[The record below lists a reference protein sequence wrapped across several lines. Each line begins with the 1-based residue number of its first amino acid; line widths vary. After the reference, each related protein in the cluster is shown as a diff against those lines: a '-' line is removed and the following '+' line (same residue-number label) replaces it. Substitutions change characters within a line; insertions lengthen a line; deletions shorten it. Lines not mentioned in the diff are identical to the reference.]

1 MLQID
6 VSAVAPAGG
15 KFVAVEVHLPAG
27 GVPSAPLLWWCQ
39 PGGGMSRKY
48 WDLDV
53 PADLGNYSMAAHLA
67 AAGHIAVTVDHLGV
81 GESSRP
87 DDGFTLNPQ
96 VLADVNAHATT
107 AVMEG
112 LRAGT
117 LVDGIGAVPELR
129 SIGVGHSTGA
139 SLTVHQQARHRSHAA
154 IALLGFGGRGLPSH
168 LSDEEKAYADDPE
181 RLRRDIV
188 DLVRSKYDDPLPM
201 MPRGSSEFLVA
212 VPMEEP
218 VHEALVAARTN
229 MLALA
234 GYSSMIP
241 GNAGPEIAAID
252 VPVFV
257 GLGDKDI
264 GEPPHDVPSEFT
276 SCHDVTLFVLEES
289 GHNHNVSPNR
299 ERLWTRLIS
308 WAAAVV

>member
-1 MLQID
+1 
-6 VSAVAPAGG
+6 
-15 KFVAVEVHLPAG
+15 
-27 GVPSAPLLWWCQ
+27 
-39 PGGGMSRKY
+39 MSRRY

-53 PADLGNYSMAAHLA
+53 PAELGNYSMAAHMA
-67 AAGHIAVTVDHLGV
+67 AAGFIAVTVDHLGV

-87 DDGFTLNPQ
+87 DDGYALNPQ
-96 VLADVNAHATT
+96 LLADVNACAT
-107 AVMEG
+107 AQVLHG
-112 LRAGT
+112 LRSGSLISGLAPQP
-117 LVDGIGAVPELR
+117 DLR

-154 IALLGFGGRGLPSH
+154 IALLGYGGRGLPSH
-168 LSDEEKAYADDPE
+168 LTDEEKAYADDPE

-188 DLVRSKYDDPLPM
+188 DLTRARYGDPLPM
-201 MPRGSSEFLVA
+201 MARGSSEFLVA

-218 VHEALVAARTN
+218 VHQALVEARTN
-229 MLALA
+229 LLALA

-241 GNAGPEIAAID
+241 GNAGPEMAAIE

-264 GEPPHDVPSEFT
+264 GESPYDVPGEFT
-276 SCHDVTLFVLEES
+276 ASHDITLFVLDES

-299 ERLWTRLIS
+299 QRLWDRLIA
-308 WAAAVV
+308 WAGAVT